1 MKTFL
6 ITALVILTTSTGLLA
21 QTQVKPGVGINFTS
35 ITGGGEDVSGR
46 IGWQIGG
53 SVAFGDKFYIE
64 PGIFYQTE
72 SVEYVSLASPTATEA
87 TYSGVRVPLA
97 IGLDILGGTDS
108 TIGLRGFGGG
118 SGYFVTGTTSD
129 VFDKDDFRS
138 PKWGVFAGLGIDI
151 SLFYLDLSYQWSL
164 TDIQEDISNVD
175 LGKSNAFFVTAGI
188 RF

>member
-1 MKTFL
+1 MKTLL
-6 ITALVILTTSTGLLA
+6 IAALAMLATSTGLLA
-21 QTQVKPGVGINFTS
+21 QAQVKPGVGLSFTN
-35 ITGGGEDVSGR
+35 ITGTGEDVTGR

-53 SVAFGDKFYIE
+53 SVAFGERFYIE
-64 PGIFYQTE
+64 PGVFYQTE
-72 SVEYVSLASPTATEA
+72 SVEFVSPSTSSTTDA

-118 SGYFVTGTTSD
+118 SGFFVTGTTSD
-129 VFDKDDFRS
+129 VLDKEDFSS
-138 PKWGVFAGLGIDI
+138 PKWGVFAGLGLDI

-164 TDIQEDISNVD
+164 TNIQEDVSAID
-175 LGKSNAFFVTAGI
+175 LGKSNALFVTAGI